1 MPGVGQIRWKSKP
14 PLYWTTL
21 LVMFV
26 ILCFLL
32 VGTHSMLPRIGSQ
45 ISDSR
50 HYYPISE
57 AGKTYYVQPW
67 IGWFADAGAL
77 LIGFIFFLLA
87 LITYLKRDQIER
99 RR

>member
-1 MPGVGQIRWKSKP
+1 MPGGRPIQWKSKP

-21 LVMFV
+21 LVMCV
-26 ILCFLL
+26 ILCFLW
-32 VGTHSMLPRIGSQ
+32 VSTHSMLPRIGSQ
-45 ISDSR
+45 IPDSR
-50 HYYPISE
+50 RYYPISE

-77 LIGFIFFLLA
+77 PIGFIFFLLA